1 MGTLGVNGIGASASR
16 RASVSRFVAGKA
28 QPNEHRALVPAVIPV
43 TEIDPDDHPIAVSHR
58 PTAPFL
64 AHLIAT
70 AQGEPQTRDHR
81 RAAPDVAAHA
91 YEAALAQMNGIVF
104 LKN

>member
-1 MGTLGVNGIGASASR
+1 MGTLGVNGSGASASR
-16 RASVSRFVAGKA
+16 RPAMSRFVAGKA
-28 QPNEHRALVPAVIPV
+28 RPDEHRALVPVVIPV

-58 PTAPFL
+58 PTAQFL

-70 AQGEPQTRDHR
+70 AEGEPQTRDHR

-91 YEAALAQMNGIVF
+91 YEATAAQMNGIVF